1 MTGLKEVNSLQALST
16 GQMSNLADKGISDK
30 KMDFGVV
37 MNSVDASSSKGTK
50 IAEVKV
56 TVNDNGSWKTAA
68 ANSKAVVS
76 NDNNAWLTADQTAQ
90 TETVAT
96 TIQDKVQKVLDI
108 DEKTLEAVMTQLG
121 LVWTDLLQPQNLQQ
135 LVLVVNGVQDASA
148 MLTNESLLEQFQ
160 LLSDELNVL
169 QPEFVQSM
177 EIAVD
182 PEAVVMQD
190 TDASV
195 ELPVMTENVQQTD
208 GSEELI
214 PEAVEETN
222 VSEQVAVATSQD
234 EPTAKQT
241 EVQITVENTAT
252 GTDTQTVVQAS
263 QTDGETD
270 GQSAQSES
278 EELEQFF
285 AQQRSDVQPEV
296 LQNGTAF
303 TQMVAEDLTQVQTEQ
318 MQVQTTTI
326 IDQIVEQIHIVND
339 LLDTTVEMQLNPESL
354 GKVLLTVSMKEGMMT
369 ANFTVQTE
377 ETRMAIESQ
386 MYQLRESLEQKELKV
401 DAVEVTVSDF
411 SFTQTGQDQADHK
424 NMEQG
429 DGKSRRFRFDSE
441 ESEED
446 TVSTD
451 AEAERVRRSVMRDN
465 GSSIDFTA

>member
-76 NDNNAWLTADQTAQ
+76 NDNNAWLTTDQTAQ

-108 DEKTLEAVMTQLG
+108 DEKTLETVMTQLG

-135 LVLVVNGVQDASA
+135 LVLSVNGIQDASA

-169 QPEFVQSM
+169 QPEFVQTM
-177 EIAVD
+177 EIAVG
-182 PEAVVMQD
+182 PENVIMQD

-208 GSEELI
+208 GSEEVVI

-222 VSEQVAVATSQD
+222 VSKQVAAVASQD

-263 QTDGETD
+263 LTDGETD
-270 GQSAQSES
+270 GQSES

-285 AQQRSDVQPEV
+285 AQQRSDIQPEV

-386 MYQLRESLEQKELKV
+386 IYQLRESLEQKELKV

-451 AEAERVRRSVMRDN
+451 AEAERVRRNVMRDN

>member
-1 MTGLKEVNSLQALST
+1 MTGLKEVNSLQALSV
-16 GQMSNLADKGISDK
+16 GQMSNQADKGISDK

-76 NDNNAWLTADQTAQ
+76 NDNNAWLTTEQTAQ
-90 TETVAT
+90 METVAT
-96 TIQDKVQKVLDI
+96 TIQEEVQKLLDI

-135 LVLVVNGVQDASA
+135 LVLAVNGIQDASV

-169 QPEFVQSM
+169 QTENMQPL

-182 PEAVVMQD
+182 SENVVMQD
-190 TDASV
+190 ADASM
-195 ELPVMTENVQQTD
+195 ELSVMTENAQQTD
-208 GSEELI
+208 GSEKII

-222 VSEQVAVATSQD
+222 VSNQVATATSQD

-241 EVQITVENTAT
+241 EVQISVENTAT
-252 GTDTQTVVQAS
+252 GTDTQTVVLAS

-270 GQSAQSES
+270 GQSES

-285 AQQRSDVQPEV
+285 AQQKSDVQPEV

-318 MQVQTTTI
+318 MHVQTTTI
-326 IDQIVEQIHIVND
+326 LDQIVEQIHIVND

-446 TVSTD
+446 IVSAD

>member
-76 NDNNAWLTADQTAQ
+76 NDNNAWLTTDQTAQ

-108 DEKTLEAVMTQLG
+108 DEKTLETVMTQLG

-135 LVLVVNGVQDASA
+135 LVLSVNGIQDASA

-169 QPEFVQSM
+169 QPEFVQTM
-177 EIAVD
+177 EIAVG
-182 PEAVVMQD
+182 PENVIMQD

-208 GSEELI
+208 GSEEVVI

-222 VSEQVAVATSQD
+222 VSKQVAAVASQD

-263 QTDGETD
+263 LTDGETD
-270 GQSAQSES
+270 GQSES

-285 AQQRSDVQPEV
+285 AQQRSDIQPEV

-369 ANFTVQTE
+369 ANFTVKTE

-386 MYQLRESLEQKELKV
+386 IYQLRESLEQKELKV

-451 AEAERVRRSVMRDN
+451 AEAERVRRNVMRDN

>member
-1 MTGLKEVNSLQALST
+1 MTGLKEVNSLQALSV
-16 GQMSNLADKGISDK
+16 GQMSNQADKGISDK

-76 NDNNAWLTADQTAQ
+76 NDNNAWLTTEQTAQ

-96 TIQDKVQKVLDI
+96 TIQEEVQKLLDI

-135 LVLVVNGVQDASA
+135 LVLAVNGIQDASV

-169 QPEFVQSM
+169 QTENMQPL

-182 PEAVVMQD
+182 SENVVMQD
-190 TDASV
+190 ADASM
-195 ELPVMTENVQQTD
+195 ELSVMTEKAQQTD
-208 GSEELI
+208 GSEKII

-222 VSEQVAVATSQD
+222 VSNQVATATSQD

-241 EVQITVENTAT
+241 EVQISVENTAT
-252 GTDTQTVVQAS
+252 GTDTQTVVLAS

-270 GQSAQSES
+270 GQSES

-285 AQQRSDVQPEV
+285 AQQKSDVQPEV
-296 LQNGTAF
+296 LQNGPAF

-318 MQVQTTTI
+318 MHVQTTTI
-326 IDQIVEQIHIVND
+326 LDQIVEQIHIVND

-446 TVSTD
+446 IVSAD

>member
-76 NDNNAWLTADQTAQ
+76 NDNNAWLTTDQTAQ

-108 DEKTLEAVMTQLG
+108 DEKTLETVMTQLG

-135 LVLVVNGVQDASA
+135 LVLSVNGIQDASA

-177 EIAVD
+177 EIAVG
-182 PEAVVMQD
+182 PENVIMQD

-208 GSEELI
+208 GSEEVVI

-222 VSEQVAVATSQD
+222 VSKQVAAVTSQD

-263 QTDGETD
+263 LTDGETD
-270 GQSAQSES
+270 GQSES

-285 AQQRSDVQPEV
+285 AQQRSDIQPEV

-386 MYQLRESLEQKELKV
+386 IYQLRESLEQKELKV

-451 AEAERVRRSVMRDN
+451 AEAERVRRNVMRDN

>member
-76 NDNNAWLTADQTAQ
+76 NDNNAWLTTDQTAQ

-108 DEKTLEAVMTQLG
+108 DEKTLETVMTQLG

-135 LVLVVNGVQDASA
+135 LVLSVNGIQDASA

-169 QPEFVQSM
+169 QPEFVQTM
-177 EIAVD
+177 EIAVG
-182 PEAVVMQD
+182 PENVIMQD

-208 GSEELI
+208 GSEEVVI

-222 VSEQVAVATSQD
+222 VSKQVAAVASQD

-263 QTDGETD
+263 LTDGETD
-270 GQSAQSES
+270 GQSES

-285 AQQRSDVQPEV
+285 AQQRSDIQPEV

-326 IDQIVEQIHIVND
+326 IDQIVEQIRIVND

-386 MYQLRESLEQKELKV
+386 IYQLRESLEQKELKV

-451 AEAERVRRSVMRDN
+451 AEAERVRRNVMRDN

>member
-1 MTGLKEVNSLQALST
+1 MTGLKEVNSLQALSV
-16 GQMSNLADKGISDK
+16 GQMSNQADKGISDK

-56 TVNDNGSWKTAA
+56 TVKDNGSWKTAA

-76 NDNNAWLTADQTAQ
+76 NDNNAWLTTEQTAQ
-90 TETVAT
+90 TETVAM
-96 TIQDKVQKVLDI
+96 TIQEEVQKLLDI

-135 LVLVVNGVQDASA
+135 LVLAVNGIQDASV

-169 QPEFVQSM
+169 QTENMQPL

-182 PEAVVMQD
+182 SENVVMQD
-190 TDASV
+190 ADASM
-195 ELPVMTENVQQTD
+195 ELSVMTENAQQTD
-208 GSEELI
+208 GSEKII

-222 VSEQVAVATSQD
+222 VSNQVATATSQD

-241 EVQITVENTAT
+241 EVQISVENTAT
-252 GTDTQTVVQAS
+252 GTDTQTVVLAS

-270 GQSAQSES
+270 GQSES

-285 AQQRSDVQPEV
+285 AQQKSDVQPEV

-303 TQMVAEDLTQVQTEQ
+303 TQMVAVDLTQVQTEQ
-318 MQVQTTTI
+318 MHVQTTTI
-326 IDQIVEQIHIVND
+326 LDQIVEQIHIVND

-411 SFTQTGQDQADHK
+411 SFTQTGQDHADHK

-446 TVSTD
+446 IVSAD

>member
-76 NDNNAWLTADQTAQ
+76 NDNNAWLTTDQTAQ

-108 DEKTLEAVMTQLG
+108 DEKTLETVMKQLG

-135 LVLVVNGVQDASA
+135 LVLSVNGIQDASA

-177 EIAVD
+177 EIVVD
-182 PEAVVMQD
+182 PENVIMQD

-208 GSEELI
+208 GSEEVVI

-222 VSEQVAVATSQD
+222 VSKQVAAVASQD
-234 EPTAKQT
+234 ESTAKQT

-263 QTDGETD
+263 LTDGETD
-270 GQSAQSES
+270 GQSES

-386 MYQLRESLEQKELKV
+386 IYQLRESLEQKELKV

-441 ESEED
+441 ESKED

-451 AEAERVRRSVMRDN
+451 AEAERVRRNVMRDN